1 MRPPEQVLREL
12 VQQWID
18 KAELD
23 YQAATQ
29 LLEAGDRLRQ
39 IVAFHCQ
46 QAVEKYLKAFL
57 VRYQVEFPKIH
68 NLRQLLDLVS
78 KVAPEIARSLDHCVV
93 LTPYGADI
101 RYPGDIPDLL
111 PGQDKEALGLAHLA
125 RETILGELKTFL
137 AGG

>member
-1 MRPPEQVLREL
+1 MRPPEEVLRDL
-12 VQQWID
+12 VREWIE

-23 YQAATQ
+23 YQAAAQ

-57 VRYQVEFPKIH
+57 VRHQVEFPKIH
-68 NLRQLLDLVS
+68 NL
-78 KVAPEIARSLDHCVV
+78 
-93 LTPYGADI
+93 
-101 RYPGDIPDLL
+101 
-111 PGQDKEALGLAHLA
+111 
-125 RETILGELKTFL
+125 